1 AQHALGG
8 RRVGDRQAVVR
19 ARRGERIEERAARVA
34 ARGAPQLD
42 GRRHRRRGMNRIP
55 MLVANS
61 MPANTPVPIECR
73 LAAPAPLASISG
85 STPRMNAND
94 VMRM

>member
-1 AQHALGG
+1 
-8 RRVGDRQAVVR
+8 
-19 ARRGERIEERAARVA
+19 
-34 ARGAPQLD
+34 
-42 GRRHRRRGMNRIP
+42 

-94 VMRM
+94 VMRIGRSRSRAASTAASCSGMPCPRSSFANSTIRIAFFAASPTTAIMPTWK